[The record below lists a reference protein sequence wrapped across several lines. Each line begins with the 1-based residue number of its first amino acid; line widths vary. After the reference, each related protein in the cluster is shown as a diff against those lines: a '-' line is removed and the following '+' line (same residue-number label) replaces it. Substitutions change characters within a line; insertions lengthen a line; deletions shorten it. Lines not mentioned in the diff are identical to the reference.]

1 MTIHFL
7 QINLYIS
14 LKVLTW
20 NHQKLNYHKSECI
33 SKMLSARKSF
43 TSVRWQITYIHSIN
57 HLTSL
62 DTNSSI
68 FKKHKGDYIYL
79 ASISTLVEKIAKLI
93 LRRGIY
99 VIWAG
104 MSQSQTHRSPTA
116 MPRNTVWKTKRGKLK
131 HYALVIWTLRDAY
144 MYEYALCALVISDT

>member
-1 MTIHFL
+1 
-7 QINLYIS
+7 
-14 LKVLTW
+14 
-20 NHQKLNYHKSECI
+20 
-33 SKMLSARKSF
+33 MLSAHKSF

-104 MSQSQTHRSPTA
+104 MSQSQTTHS
-116 MPRNTVWKTKRGKLK
+116 
-131 HYALVIWTLRDAY
+131 DA
-144 MYEYALCALVISDT
+144 T